1 MRKAVTHYVLHG
13 AERRNIMPKHGK
25 QYLAAVAQVEDDK
38 LYQPGEAVELVK
50 KTSFVKFDPTV
61 EVHMKLGIDPRHAD
75 QQVRATANLPHGTGR
90 TVRVL
95 VFAEGEAER
104 IALDAGAD
112 YAGSDE
118 LINRV
123 NSGWVDF
130 DVAIAMADQMGKI
143 GKAGLGK
150 VLGRRGLMPN
160 PKSGTIVANPNDL
173 ARVITESKGGKVE
186 FRNDKTGLLHVGIG
200 KASFSEEQ
208 IKDNLLALIDAVV
221 RAKPAGAKGTYLKSI
236 TLTST
241 MGPGIHM
248 DVTQAMA
255 EANTGQRG

>member
-1 MRKAVTHYVLHG
+1 
-13 AERRNIMPKHGK
+13 MPKHGK
-25 QYLAAVAQVEDDK
+25 QYLAAVAQVDDDK
-38 LYQPGEAVELVK
+38 LYQPREAVELVK

-90 TVRVL
+90 PVRVL
-95 VFAEGEAER
+95 VFAEGEGER

-112 YAGSDE
+112 YAGSDD
-118 LINRV
+118 LIKRIND
-123 NSGWVDF
+123 GWVDF
-130 DVAIAMADQMGKI
+130 DVAIAVADQMGKV
-143 GKAGLGK
+143 GRLGK

-160 PKSGTIVANPNDL
+160 PKSGTIVNNVNDL
-173 ARVITESKGGKVE
+173 PRVINEAKGGKVE

-200 KASFSEEQ
+200 KLSFTEDQ
-208 IKDNLLALIDAVV
+208 INDNRLSLVDAVV
-221 RAKPAGAKGTYLKSI
+221 RAKPSGAKGTYVKSI

-248 DVTQAMA
+248 DVAPTVA
-255 EANTGQRG
+255 ESTAAQKG

>member
-1 MRKAVTHYVLHG
+1 
-13 AERRNIMPKHGK
+13 MPTHGK
-25 QYLAAVAQVEDDK
+25 KYEAAVALVDADNMYK
-38 LYQPGEAVELVK
+38 PTEAIDLLK
-50 KTSFVKFDPTV
+50 KTAYVNFDSTI
-61 EVHMKLGIDPRHAD
+61 ELHMRLGIDPRHAD
-75 QQVRATANLPHGTGR
+75 QQVRATANLPHGTGK

-112 YAGSDE
+112 FAGSDE
-118 LINRV
+118 LINRI

-130 DVAIAMADQMGKI
+130 DVAIAVADQMGKI

-173 ARVITESKGGKVE
+173 PRVISESKGGRLE

-200 KASFSEEQ
+200 KVSFSEEQ
-208 IKDNLLALIDAVV
+208 IKDNLLSFIDAVV
-221 RAKPAGAKGTYLKSI
+221 RAKPTGAKGTYVRSI

-248 DVTQAMA
+248 DVAQALSDA
-255 EANTGQRG
+255 SSAQKG